1 MEKPQM
7 EQPNSSES
15 ALETSLFSKV
25 GRVTDVIEE
34 SLIAFFLGAMTLLT
48 FANVVFRYAFND
60 NILWALE
67 LTVFMFAWMVL
78 VGASYGVKKHFH
90 IGVDVIINLAPEKLR
105 KVYALIAVTSC
116 LAFSILLLIGSWN
129 YWYPFATDRA
139 WYETDDIPMPEM
151 LQFLADWLNEGERY
165 EKLPRFIPYM
175 ALPIGMAMLTFRF
188 AQVAYQVVT
197 GKLDRMIAGHE
208 AEEEL
213 DALKADVLA
222 GSDEDATAVL
232 NSTPQNKANES
243 STKSNV
249 KED

>member
-197 GKLDRMIAGHE
+197 DKLDRMIAGHE

-232 NSTPQNKANES
+232 NSTSQNKANES
-243 STKSNV
+243 STKSNG

>member
-1 MEKPQM
+1 MDNPQM

-15 ALETSLFSKV
+15 APETTFFSKV

-188 AQVAYQVVT
+188 TQVAYQVVT

-243 STKSNV
+243 SSKSNG

>member
-1 MEKPQM
+1 MEQSQM
-7 EQPNSSES
+7 EQ
-15 ALETSLFSKV
+15 SLFSKV
-25 GRVTDVIEE
+25 GRVTDLIEE

-90 IGVDVIINLAPEKLR
+90 IGVDVVINLAPEKLR
-105 KVYALIAVTSC
+105 KVYALIAVTCC

-175 ALPIGMAMLTFRF
+175 ALPIGMALLTFRF
-188 AQVAYQVVT
+188 AQIAYQVAT

-208 AEEEL
+208 AEEDL
-213 DALKADVLA
+213 DALKAQVEA
-222 GSDEDATAVL
+222 GSDEDARAIL
-232 NSTPQNKANES
+232 DSQNSVKAEDSKPSNQQS
-243 STKSNV
+243 KS
-249 KED
+249 KDD

>member
-15 ALETSLFSKV
+15 ALEPSLFAKV
-25 GRVTDVIEE
+25 GRVTDAIEE

-232 NSTPQNKANES
+232 DSTKPNKVSES
-243 STKSNV
+243 DTKSNG

>member
-222 GSDEDATAVL
+222 GPDEDATAVL
-232 NSTPQNKANES
+232 NWTPQNKANES
-243 STKSNV
+243 STKSNG

>member
-1 MEKPQM
+1 MEQSQM
-7 EQPNSSES
+7 EQ
-15 ALETSLFSKV
+15 SLFSKV
-25 GRVTDVIEE
+25 GRVTDLIEE

-90 IGVDVIINLAPEKLR
+90 IGVDVVINLAPEKLR
-105 KVYALIAVTSC
+105 KVYALVAVTCC

-151 LQFLADWLNEGERY
+151 LRFLADWLNEGERY

-175 ALPIGMAMLTFRF
+175 ALPIGMALLTFRF
-188 AQVAYQVVT
+188 AQIAYQVAT
-197 GKLDRMIAGHE
+197 GKIDRMIAGHE
-208 AEEEL
+208 AEEDL
-213 DALKADVLA
+213 DALKAQVEA
-222 GSDEDATAVL
+222 GSDEDATAIL
-232 NSTPQNKANES
+232 DSQNSVKAEDSKPSNQQS
-243 STKSNV
+243 KS
-249 KED
+249 KDD

>member
-15 ALETSLFSKV
+15 VLEPSLFSKV
-25 GRVTDVIEE
+25 GRVADAIEE

-48 FANVVFRYAFND
+48 FANVVFRYAFNG

-129 YWYPFATDRA
+129 YWYPFATERA

-151 LQFLADWLNEGERY
+151 LQFLSDWMNEGERY

-222 GSDEDATAVL
+222 GSDEDAIAVL
-232 NSTPQNKANES
+232 DSTKQNKANES
-243 STKSNV
+243 GTKSNG

>member
-25 GRVTDVIEE
+25 GRITDVIEE

-188 AQVAYQVVT
+188 IQIAYQVAT

-243 STKSNV
+243 STKSNG